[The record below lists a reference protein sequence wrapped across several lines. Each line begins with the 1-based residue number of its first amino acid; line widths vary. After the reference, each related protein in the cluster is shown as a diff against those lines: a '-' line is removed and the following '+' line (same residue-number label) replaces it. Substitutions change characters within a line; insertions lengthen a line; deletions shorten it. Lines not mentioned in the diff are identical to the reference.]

1 MDKDMLTYLVIGLII
16 GFIIGSIFI
25 SVISP
30 KARKY
35 AKVKQELDQTKDEL
49 IAQKQMIAKHFSHS
63 AEILDNMAKEFRRLY
78 QHMAE
83 NSNQFMDRENV
94 PTLDFDSDSN
104 ENLVEKK
111 EITFDKQ
118 PRDYSDNPSGLF
130 KADENKS

>member
-1 MDKDMLTYLVIGLII
+1 MLTYLIIGFVI
-16 GFIIGSIFI
+16 GFIICFIFI

-63 AEILDNMAKEFRRLY
+63 AEILDNMAKDFRRLY

-83 NSNQFMDRENV
+83 NSSQFMDSGNIQA
-94 PTLDFDSDSN
+94 LDFDSNTDSN
-104 ENLVEKK
+104 ETK
-111 EITFDKQ
+111 EITLDKQ
-118 PRDYSDNPSGLF
+118 PRDYSDDSSGLF
-130 KADENKS
+130 KTDENKS

>member
-1 MDKDMLTYLVIGLII
+1 MDKDMLTYLMIGLVI
-16 GFIIGSIFI
+16 GFIIGFIFV

-35 AKVKQELDQTKDEL
+35 AKVKHELEQAKDEL

-63 AEILDNMAKEFRRLY
+63 AEILDSMAKEFRRLY

-83 NSNQFMDRENV
+83 NSGQFIDGDKA
-94 PTLDFDSDSN
+94 TSLDFDSNSDSD
-104 ENLVEKK
+104 EKK
-111 EITFDKQ
+111 EMILDKQ
-118 PRDYSDNPSGLF
+118 PRDYSDNSSGLF

>member
-1 MDKDMLTYLVIGLII
+1 MDKGMLTYLIIGFVI
-16 GFIIGSIFI
+16 GFIICFIFI

-63 AEILDNMAKEFRRLY
+63 AEILDNMAKDFRRLY

-83 NSNQFMDRENV
+83 NSSQFMDSGKIQS
-94 PTLDFDSDSN
+94 LDFDSNTDSN
-104 ENLVEKK
+104 EKK
-111 EITFDKQ
+111 EVTLDKQ
-118 PRDYSDNPSGLF
+118 PRDYSDDSSGLF
-130 KADENKS
+130 KTDENKS

>member
-1 MDKDMLTYLVIGLII
+1 MDKGMLTYLIIGFVI
-16 GFIIGSIFI
+16 GFIICFIFI

-63 AEILDNMAKEFRRLY
+63 AEILDNMAKDFRRLY

-83 NSNQFMDRENV
+83 NSSQFMDSGNIQA
-94 PTLDFDSDSN
+94 LDFDSNTDSN
-104 ENLVEKK
+104 ETK
-111 EITFDKQ
+111 EITLDKQ
-118 PRDYSDNPSGLF
+118 PRDYSDDSSGLF
-130 KADENKS
+130 KTDENKS